1 MSITPVYQA
10 QIQAFETK
18 GLHIQVVP
26 ETIVDT
32 ELSLTGDYFSA
43 FLSKNACQIFRVPQR
58 TRLLGQIT
66 ELNKAKS
73 LGRDAGMKIHVN
85 ELMFPDGST
94 VKVSADFS
102 ANEAKQDDAH
112 PSDIKALA
120 KKLMKHT
127 TNVTASGLVGAVD
140 ALQYGGIGAAIATS
154 GITTMAGAGIGLG
167 LGLIGAVKNKGEE
180 LISSGFDPVNL
191 KLDSDF
197 AFLEELPLMSQE
209 FEPISAKLMGIDIHV
224 KQISKFKSRDY
235 GEFMLVDIELANN
248 SSKDLFM
255 GDFILSSDRHV
266 LPIFN
271 NPLLS
276 NGGLNSVDVK
286 DSHTIKLAFSLGSVK
301 KSDKYQLMLLNPVTQ
316 EIIANADIDIAS
328 YL

>member
-18 GLHIQVVP
+18 GLHIQVIP

-32 ELSLTGDYFSA
+32 ELSLTGDFFSA
-43 FLSKNACQIFRVPQR
+43 FLSKSACQIFRVPQR

-66 ELNKAKS
+66 ELNRARS
-73 LGRDAGMKIHVN
+73 LGRDAGLKIHVN

-102 ANEAKQDDAH
+102 AKEALQDDDH
-112 PSDIKALA
+112 PGDIKALA
-120 KKLMKHT
+120 KKFVKHSA
-127 TNVTASGLVGAVD
+127 NVTSSTIVGAVD
-140 ALQYGGIGAAIATS
+140 SLQYGGIGLAMATS
-154 GITTMAGAGIGLG
+154 GISTMAGAGLGLG
-167 LGLIGAVKNKGEE
+167 LGLVGVVKNKGEE

-197 AFLEELPLMSQE
+197 AFLEELPLVSQE
-209 FEPISAKLMGIDIHV
+209 FEPISTKLMGIDIRV
-224 KQISKFKSRDY
+224 KQISKFKSHDY

-248 SSKDLFM
+248 SQSDLFM
-255 GDFILSSDRHV
+255 GDFVLSSERHI
-266 LPIFN
+266 LPILN

-276 NGGLNSVDVK
+276 NGGLGSVSVK
-286 DSHTIKLAFSLGSVK
+286 DSHQLKLAFSLGSMK
-301 KSDKYQLMLLNPVTQ
+301 KNDKYQLMLLNPVTQ
-316 EIIANADIDIAS
+316 EIIANAEIDIAS

>member
-1 MSITPVYQA
+1 
-10 QIQAFETK
+10 
-18 GLHIQVVP
+18 
-26 ETIVDT
+26 VDT
-32 ELSLTGDYFSA
+32 ELSLTGDFFSA

-66 ELNKAKS
+66 ELNRAKS
-73 LGRDAGMKIHVN
+73 LGRDAGLKIHVN

-94 VKVSADFS
+94 VKVSADFT
-102 ANEAKQDDAH
+102 AKEALQNDDH

-120 KKLMKHT
+120 KKLIKHST
-127 TNVTASGLVGAVD
+127 TVTASTLVGAVD

-154 GITTMAGAGIGLG
+154 GITTMAGAGLGLG
-167 LGLIGAVKNKGEE
+167 LGLMGIAKNKGEE

-209 FEPISAKLMGIDIHV
+209 FEPISTKLMGIDIHV
-224 KQISKFKSRDY
+224 KRISKFRSRDY
-235 GEFMLVDIELANN
+235 GDFMLVDIELANN
-248 SSKDLFM
+248 SLNDLFM
-255 GDFILSSDRHV
+255 GDFILSSERHI
-266 LPIFN
+266 LPILN

-276 NGGLNSVDVK
+276 NGGLNSVSVK
-286 DSHTIKLAFSLGSVK
+286 NSHQLKLAFSLGSMK
-301 KSDKYQLMLLNPVTQ
+301 KNDKYQLMLLNPVTQ